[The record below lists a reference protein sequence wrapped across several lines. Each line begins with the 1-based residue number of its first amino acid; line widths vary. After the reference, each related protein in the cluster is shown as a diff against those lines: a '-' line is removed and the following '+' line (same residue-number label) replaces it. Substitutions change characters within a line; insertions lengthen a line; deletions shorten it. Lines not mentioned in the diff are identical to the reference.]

1 MAGKNIQQEKELKV
15 KICFL
20 FSPQEALA
28 ALMSGIEWL
37 CSGVII
43 RYKNCVR
50 GIRTCCIVSWFV
62 SVSVAVSHKQTK
74 SIY

>member
-1 MAGKNIQQEKELKV
+1 MAGKNIQQEKELRL

-37 CSGVII
+37 CSGV
-43 RYKNCVR
+43 
-50 GIRTCCIVSWFV
+50 
-62 SVSVAVSHKQTK
+62 KQTQTI
-74 SIY
+74 SILFNLNTVLV